1 MSKGVRM
8 HFIELFKQGGFIMWP
23 LLAFSVMIWIITIYK
38 ILYLVKFSKDA
49 KHFVTEATRIVQSQK
64 LHEMEFLYKTC
75 PEVIAKAHFA
85 IFDEALSREDYEQR
99 LHRRLDET
107 NSDLKKHM
115 WLLGTIASSAPFV
128 GLFGTVWGIME
139 AFKQIG
145 SSGKAGFAVVAGSI
159 SEALIATGA
168 GILVAVIAV
177 MFYNYLNVRVSAT
190 AKEFKNSLGDMADTF
205 NKMKG

>member
-1 MSKGVRM
+1 M
-8 HFIELFKQGGFIMWP
+8 
-23 LLAFSVMIWIITIYK
+23 
-38 ILYLVKFSKDA
+38 KFNKDA

-139 AFKQIG
+139 SFKQIG
-145 SSGKAGFAVVAGSI
+145 ASGKAGFTVVAGSI

-190 AKEFKNSLGDMADTF
+190 AKEFKNALGDMADTF

>member
-1 MSKGVRM
+1 M

-23 LLAFSVMIWIITIYK
+23 LLAFSVMIWIITVYK
-38 ILYLVKFSKDA
+38 ILYLMKFNKDA

-139 AFKQIG
+139 SFKKIG
-145 SSGKAGFAVVAGSI
+145 TSGKAGFTVVAGSI

-177 MFYNYLNVRVSAT
+177 MFYNYLNVKVSAT

>member
-23 LLAFSVMIWIITIYK
+23 LLMFSIGIWIITIHK
-38 ILYLVKFSKDA
+38 VLYLMKFNKDA
-49 KHFVTEATRIVQSQK
+49 KHYVTEATRIVQSQK
-64 LHEMEFLYKTC
+64 LHEMEFLYKNC

-107 NSDLKKHM
+107 NSDLKKNM
-115 WLLGTIASSAPFV
+115 WMLGTIASSAPFV

-139 AFKQIG
+139 SFKKIG
-145 SSGKAGFAVVAGSI
+145 TSGKAGFTVVAGSI

-177 MFYNYLNVRVSAT
+177 MFYNYLNVKVSAT
-190 AKEFKNSLGDMADTF
+190 AKEFKNNLGDMADQF
-205 NKMKG
+205 NKLKG